1 MHRSPT
7 SGFIVAVVLGLVAS
21 AAGPSAGGEAASQD
35 RPVAPKAPL
44 RSVSGSA
51 QAAADTFAKY
61 CVTCH
66 NSRMKT
72 AGLAI
77 DTLDIVRV
85 AEQTDLWEKIATKLR
100 TREMPPAGRPRP
112 DSATYQAATLAVEAA
127 LDTAAVAHPNP
138 GRVPVHRLNR
148 AEYTNAVRDLFD
160 LEVDGRVLLSAE
172 DESQEG
178 FDNVASVLSASP
190 ALIENYLSA
199 ARAVSRLAIGD
210 LTLPPI
216 VKTFNVSKLLVQDEQ
231 MSDQLPF
238 GSQGGAVIRHHFPL
252 DGEYTIKVLLRRQ
265 LYSYIMGL
273 GERHQLDIRLD
284 GRRLKRFSV
293 GGEAKGMPMPL
304 TFAGNT
310 QGDPQFEDYMHN
322 ADARLEVRVPVTAG
336 MHEVGVSFVQRFWE
350 SETYVQPILTG
361 FGKVTNENYYGNP
374 AVEFVKIGGPYGSLA
389 PGDTVSRRKIFVCRP
404 ASAADPAE
412 QACAKRILSSLA
424 EKAFR
429 RPVTEA
435 DIRTLMD
442 FYSEGRTENFESG
455 IRRGIEWIL
464 ASPSFLFRIEE
475 EPESARAGEVY
486 RLSDLDLASRLSFFL
501 WSSIPDDELRGLA
514 IRGRLSNPRV
524 LQQQVDRMLRDH
536 RSGALVE
543 NFVTRWLELNK
554 LSGVVLDTDMFSE
567 FDENLRDA
575 MGQETRLFVASQLR
589 EDRSV
594 VDVLTSDYT
603 FLNARLARHYGVP
616 GVHGNHFRRVKL
628 ADGVRGGL
636 LGHASI
642 LAITSYPNRTSVVR
656 RGKWV
661 LANLLG
667 APPPPPPPDV
677 PALEE
682 AGGEGPP
689 RALRDRMEAHRKNP
703 ACAGCHVRMDPIGF
717 ALENFDADGTWRTL
731 SDNVT
736 VDASGSLPDG
746 TKFDGLSGLRE
757 LLTTHKEDFVRTLTA
772 KLMAYGI
779 GRGIEPNDW
788 PAVRQIARNAAGHG
802 YRWSAI
808 IAGIV
813 RSTPFTMAI
822 ARGSDER

>member
-1 MHRSPT
+1 
-7 SGFIVAVVLGLVAS
+7 
-21 AAGPSAGGEAASQD
+21 
-35 RPVAPKAPL
+35 
-44 RSVSGSA
+44 
-51 QAAADTFAKY
+51 
-61 CVTCH
+61 
-66 NSRMKT
+66 
-72 AGLAI
+72 
-77 DTLDIVRV
+77 
-85 AEQTDLWEKIATKLR
+85 
-100 TREMPPAGRPRP
+100 
-112 DSATYQAATLAVEAA
+112 
-127 LDTAAVAHPNP
+127 
-138 GRVPVHRLNR
+138 
-148 AEYTNAVRDLFD
+148 
-160 LEVDGRVLLSAE
+160 
-172 DESQEG
+172 
-178 FDNVASVLSASP
+178 
-190 ALIENYLSA
+190 
-199 ARAVSRLAIGD
+199 
-210 LTLPPI
+210 
-216 VKTFNVSKLLVQDEQ
+216 
-231 MSDQLPF
+231 
-238 GSQGGAVIRHHFPL
+238 
-252 DGEYTIKVLLRRQ
+252 
-265 LYSYIMGL
+265 
-273 GERHQLDIRLD
+273 
-284 GRRLKRFSV
+284 
-293 GGEAKGMPMPL
+293 
-304 TFAGNT
+304 
-310 QGDPQFEDYMHN
+310 
-322 ADARLEVRVPVTAG
+322 
-336 MHEVGVSFVQRFWE
+336 
-350 SETYVQPILTG
+350 
-361 FGKVTNENYYGNP
+361 
-374 AVEFVKIGGPYGSLA
+374 
-389 PGDTVSRRKIFVCRP
+389 
-404 ASAADPAE
+404 
-412 QACAKRILSSLA
+412 
-424 EKAFR
+424 
-429 RPVTEA
+429 
-435 DIRTLMD
+435 
-442 FYSEGRTENFESG
+442 
-455 IRRGIEWIL
+455 
-464 ASPSFLFRIEE
+464 
-475 EPESARAGEVY
+475 
-486 RLSDLDLASRLSFFL
+486 
-501 WSSIPDDELRGLA
+501 
-514 IRGRLSNPRV
+514 
-524 LQQQVDRMLRDH
+524 MLRDH

-616 GVHGNHFRRVKL
+616 DVHGNHFRRVKL

-788 PAVRQIARNAAGHG
+788 PAVRQIARDAAGHG

>member
-1 MHRSPT
+1 
-7 SGFIVAVVLGLVAS
+7 
-21 AAGPSAGGEAASQD
+21 
-35 RPVAPKAPL
+35 
-44 RSVSGSA
+44 
-51 QAAADTFAKY
+51 
-61 CVTCH
+61 
-66 NSRMKT
+66 
-72 AGLAI
+72 
-77 DTLDIVRV
+77 
-85 AEQTDLWEKIATKLR
+85 
-100 TREMPPAGRPRP
+100 
-112 DSATYQAATLAVEAA
+112 
-127 LDTAAVAHPNP
+127 
-138 GRVPVHRLNR
+138 
-148 AEYTNAVRDLFD
+148 
-160 LEVDGRVLLSAE
+160 
-172 DESQEG
+172 
-178 FDNVASVLSASP
+178 
-190 ALIENYLSA
+190 
-199 ARAVSRLAIGD
+199 
-210 LTLPPI
+210 
-216 VKTFNVSKLLVQDEQ
+216 
-231 MSDQLPF
+231 
-238 GSQGGAVIRHHFPL
+238 
-252 DGEYTIKVLLRRQ
+252 
-265 LYSYIMGL
+265 
-273 GERHQLDIRLD
+273 
-284 GRRLKRFSV
+284 
-293 GGEAKGMPMPL
+293 
-304 TFAGNT
+304 
-310 QGDPQFEDYMHN
+310 
-322 ADARLEVRVPVTAG
+322 
-336 MHEVGVSFVQRFWE
+336 
-350 SETYVQPILTG
+350 
-361 FGKVTNENYYGNP
+361 
-374 AVEFVKIGGPYGSLA
+374 
-389 PGDTVSRRKIFVCRP
+389 
-404 ASAADPAE
+404 
-412 QACAKRILSSLA
+412 
-424 EKAFR
+424 
-429 RPVTEA
+429 VTEA

-442 FYSEGRTENFESG
+442 FYSEGRTENFERG

-475 EPESARAGEVY
+475 EPKSATAGQVY

-501 WSSIPDDELRGLA
+501 WSSIPDDELRALA

-524 LQQQVDRMLRDH
+524 LQQQVDRMLRDD

-567 FDENLRDA
+567 FDENLREA
-575 MGQETRLFVASQLR
+575 MAQETKLFVGSQLR

-594 VDVLTSDYT
+594 VDVLTGDYT
-603 FLNARLARHYGVP
+603 FLNARLARHYGIA
-616 GVHGNHFRRVKL
+616 GVHGNHFRRVTL

-682 AGGEGPP
+682 AGGEGRP

-746 TKFDGLSGLRE
+746 TKFDGLSGLRS

-772 KLMAYGI
+772 KLLAYGM
-779 GRGIEPNDW
+779 GRGIEPNDL
-788 PAVRQIARNAAGHG
+788 PAVRQIARDAAGHG

>member
-1 MHRSPT
+1 
-7 SGFIVAVVLGLVAS
+7 
-21 AAGPSAGGEAASQD
+21 
-35 RPVAPKAPL
+35 
-44 RSVSGSA
+44 
-51 QAAADTFAKY
+51 
-61 CVTCH
+61 
-66 NSRMKT
+66 MKT

-788 PAVRQIARNAAGHG
+788 PAVRQIARDAAGHG